1 MRNACLHGCLHT
13 PSCTSLATLLAA
25 SCAKS
30 HRKKKSCHT
39 PLGLQ
44 PLYWVLTVP
53 CVLDGVLLTE
63 IAVLGAVWSML
74 LLLLTQFNASI
85 LHEPHV
91 WCRLAVQLLPACG
104 AGKRFAQ
111 APDWRPAYTQ
121 TREYACVNNGR
132 SSICSCAPFSEASVA
147 QICLKSEVTP
157 AVHLGLSDPTS
168 LQPFFP
174 HQATST

>member
-1 MRNACLHGCLHT
+1 
-13 PSCTSLATLLAA
+13 
-25 SCAKS
+25 
-30 HRKKKSCHT
+30 
-39 PLGLQ
+39 
-44 PLYWVLTVP
+44 
-53 CVLDGVLLTE
+53 LTE
-63 IAVLGAVWSML
+63 IAVVGAVWSML
-74 LLLLTQFNASI
+74 LLLLTQFNANI

-121 TREYACVNNGR
+121 TREYACINNGR

-147 QICLKSEVTP
+147 QKCLKSEVTP

-168 LQPFFP
+168 LQCNPSSCTRQ
-174 HQATST
+174 QALEMEDTAVLTHPEKNPYGTQDNRCCVNTLTAPCLPLLVARV